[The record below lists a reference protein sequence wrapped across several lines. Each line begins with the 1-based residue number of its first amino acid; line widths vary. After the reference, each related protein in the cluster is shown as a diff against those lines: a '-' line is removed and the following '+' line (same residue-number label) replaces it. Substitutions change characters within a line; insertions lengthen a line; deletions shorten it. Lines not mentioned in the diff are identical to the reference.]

1 MPYSPWLDAGKAFHN
16 AGEGLDR
23 ANIGLTRLR
32 QAEQMFAERDRLAQ
46 MNQMMRQQ
54 LQQAQIGRI
63 GVQNQLT
70 QGQVDQMPGRANLT
84 LAQIARQQA
93 AANVDNERI
102 RAAIDLGSGYS
113 KLYPQDPSQG
123 PSLGNERQM
132 TLGGIANAAGR
143 SAALHGNV
151 TPLLMPHNLP
161 HNSIAM
167 NPISGDVTSQG
178 PILLG
183 KDQMYQMPGQM
194 PVSNPSPFMNVPA
207 GATVMDTQ
215 SRQPVMTAPNNPRQ
229 YQLSPN
235 NALNFY
241 SKAVDQ
247 QNKGYDV
254 DTNMLN
260 FARTTATNGLPA
272 TPQGPGGPVPG
283 RKPLDPDTAKMYL
296 QRTGGDKD
304 AARRLAL
311 QDGYVF

>member
-70 QGQVDQMPGRANLT
+70 QGQVDQLPGRANLT
-84 LAQIARQQA
+84 LAEIDRNRA
-93 AANVDNERI
+93 AANLDNEKI

-113 KLYPQDPSQG
+113 KLYPQDLSQG

-151 TPLLMPHNLP
+151 TPLLMPHNVP

-215 SRQPVMTAPNNPRQ
+215 SRQPVMTAPGRVAGQ
-229 YQLSPN
+229 ELSKN
-235 NALNFY
+235 NALNAY
-241 SKAVDQ
+241 TKMLAMQDL
-247 QNKGYDV
+247 DRPV
-254 DTNMLN
+254 DTNMMN
-260 FARTTATNGLPA
+260 YARQVVTNKPPA
-272 TPQGPGGPVPG
+272 IPSGVSG
-283 RKPLDPDTAKMYL
+283 RRRLDPDTAKMYV
-296 QRTGGDKD
+296 QRAGGDNN
-304 AARRLAL
+304 AARRLAA
-311 QDGYVF
+311 QDGYDF